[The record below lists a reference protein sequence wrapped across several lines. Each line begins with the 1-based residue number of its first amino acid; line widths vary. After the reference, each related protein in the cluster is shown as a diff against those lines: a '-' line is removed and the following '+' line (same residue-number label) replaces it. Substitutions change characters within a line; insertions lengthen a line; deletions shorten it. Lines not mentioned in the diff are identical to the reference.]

1 MRRPFL
7 LASCLMMLAAPA
19 LAGPLRP
26 LAPVETLA
34 PATVPVLVAKA
45 SKAFSR
51 CMRERYGPRYYRG
64 VKRAHRYFMAQACG
78 G

>member
-1 MRRPFL
+1 MRLTVL
-7 LASCLMMLAAPA
+7 LAACCLTLAVPA
-19 LAGPLRP
+19 SAGPLHP
-26 LAPVETLA
+26 LSSLDLPLTGEELL
-34 PATVPVLVAKA
+34 PAKA
-45 SKAFSR
+45 SKAFTR